1 VSRRLL
7 HFTVLFLFAGLLLFL
22 PLPLPPNS
30 ASRTLENAGHMPL
43 FFLITLGV
51 IYVLRGKAHFTGW
64 RLYLVA
70 GVIGAGLGFLS
81 EVIQRPLSRDANWE
95 DVGADAIGTL
105 CALAV
110 YALFDKVS
118 GLRHW
123 HRAVAFAVAVACI
136 VVYLS
141 PIVLMARAYL
151 HRNGQFPVIASFQSR
166 TDLYWT
172 LSHGVRREIVGDS
185 LQVEFVDDDLP
196 GIAFYEPVADW
207 RAYHW
212 LLLDVENPAPD
223 PLRLGVRVHDEH
235 HDRQFRDRFNR
246 GYDLAAGERK
256 TLRISLEDVRR
267 GPRSRPMDMARISN
281 VTLFRGATTGSRILR
296 IHSIRLE

>member
-1 VSRRLL
+1 VPRRLL
-7 HFTVLFLFAGLLLFL
+7 HFTVLFLLAGLLLFL
-22 PLPLPPNS
+22 PLPIAPTF
-30 ASRTLENAGHMPL
+30 AGRTVENAGHVPL

-70 GVIGAGLGFLS
+70 GAIGVGLGFLS
-81 EVIQRPLSRDANWE
+81 EVIQRPLSRDASWE
-95 DVGADAIGTL
+95 DVGADAIGVI

-110 YALFDKVS
+110 YVLFDKVS
-118 GLRHW
+118 GLRSW
-123 HRAVAFAVAVACI
+123 HRAIASVVALACI
-136 VVYLS
+136 FFYVS
-141 PIVLMARAYL
+141 PIALMARAYL
-151 HRNGQFPVIASFQSR
+151 HRNSQFPVIASFKSR

-196 GIAFYEPVADW
+196 GIAFFEPVADW
-207 RAYHW
+207 QAYHW

-235 HDRQFRDRFNR
+235 HNRQFRDRFNR

-256 TLRISLEDVRR
+256 ILRISLEDVRR